1 MVYIGGYKNGKR
13 NGRGVEYN
21 ENGIFKFE
29 GEYLDGMRNGKG
41 KEYKQDEYS
50 KNNALYF
57 EGNYKNG
64 KKNGKGIIY
73 KSNKIK
79 FEGEYFNDLKKGFG
93 KEYYNTGKVK
103 FEGEYK
109 DNKKWNGLGYHSG
122 DKFKDKDGKKDSSIP
137 IYELKDGKG
146 IIRKYNEYG
155 FLLSEGEYE
164 NGKFNGKYKE
174 YEDSFRRDK
183 IIFEGE
189 FKNGKKWIGKGY
201 DENVSGEPIYE
212 INNGKGI
219 IKSYNWSKIL
229 EIEYEYLNGEKN
241 GFWKRYSSQ
250 NGKLIEECNFK
261 NGRLNG
267 KEKIYNSKTNE
278 LISESEYLYDREIKK
293 KIIIKEN

>member
-1 MVYIGGYKNGKR
+1 M
-13 NGRGVEYN
+13 
-21 ENGIFKFE
+21 
-29 GEYLDGMRNGKG
+29 
-41 KEYKQDEYS
+41 
-50 KNNALYF
+50 
-57 EGNYKNG
+57 
-64 KKNGKGIIY
+64 
-73 KSNKIK
+73 
-79 FEGEYFNDLKKGFG
+79 
-93 KEYYNTGKVK
+93 
-103 FEGEYK
+103 
-109 DNKKWNGLGYHSG
+109 
-122 DKFKDKDGKKDSSIP
+122 KDSSIP
-137 IYELKDGKG
+137 IYELKDVKG
-146 IIRKYNEYG
+146 INRKYNEYG

-250 NGKLIEECNFK
+250 NGKLI
-261 NGRLNG
+261 
-267 KEKIYNSKTNE
+267 
-278 LISESEYLYDREIKK
+278 ISRMGD
-293 KIIIKEN
+293 